1 MNRNLGFLSILLI
14 SGLLLSACGSVTVN
28 VTPPPIGVT
37 IVLGGDTPTPASSNG
52 NAPSDAVMMLF
63 YGILAVVGVILLIAL
78 FAFLRR
84 TDQ

>member
-1 MNRNLGFLSILLI
+1 
-14 SGLLLSACGSVTVN
+14 
-28 VTPPPIGVT
+28 
-37 IVLGGDTPTPASSNG
+37 
-52 NAPSDAVMMLF
+52 VMMLF